1 MNNGYYPYSMGIADK
16 QFSKDLD
23 PAGQMKKYKEDEK
36 LQKAPPVLPYDL
48 DMVTQSLGN
57 AFVALTQVR
66 ASLEI
71 AEGNKEV
78 NYGAIDSIKDKI
90 DEINK
95 LILDIP
101 EDLSKI
107 SI

>member
-1 MNNGYYPYSMGIADK
+1 MGIADK

-23 PAGQMKKYKEDEK
+23 PTSQMNKYKEDEK
-36 LQKAPPVLPYDL
+36 LQKAPPILPYDL
-48 DMVTQSLGN
+48 DTVKQSLGN
-57 AFVALTQVR
+57 AFVSLTQVR

-71 AEGNKEV
+71 AQGNNEV
-78 NYGAIDSIKDKI
+78 NYGAIDSIKEKI

-95 LILDIP
+95 IILDIP
-101 EDLSKI
+101 EDLAKI

>member
-1 MNNGYYPYSMGIADK
+1 VNNGYYPYSMGIADK

-23 PAGQMKKYKEDEK
+23 PARQINKYREDEK
-36 LQKAPPVLPYDL
+36 MQKAPPILPYDL
-48 DMVTQSLGN
+48 DTVKQSLGN

-71 AEGNKEV
+71 AQGNNEV
-78 NYGAIDSIKDKI
+78 NYGAIDSIKEKI

>member
-1 MNNGYYPYSMGIADK
+1 MGIADK

-48 DMVTQSLGN
+48 DTVTQSLGN

>member
-16 QFSKDLD
+16 QFSRDLN
-23 PAGQMKKYKEDEK
+23 PSGQMGKYKEDEK
-36 LQKAPPVLPYDL
+36 HQKAPPILPYDL
-48 DMVTQSLGN
+48 DTVKQSLGN

-66 ASLEI
+66 AALDIAQGNDEI
-71 AEGNKEV
+71 D
-78 NYGAIDSIKDKI
+78 YSAIDSIKNKI

>member
-1 MNNGYYPYSMGIADK
+1 VNNGYYPYSMGIANK
-16 QFSKDLD
+16 QFSRDLD
-23 PAGQMKKYKEDEK
+23 PVSQMGKYKEEEK
-36 LQKAPPVLPYDL
+36 LQKAPTLLPYDL
-48 DMVTQSLGN
+48 ETVKQSLGN

-66 ASLEI
+66 ASLKI
-71 AEGNKEV
+71 AEGNNEV
-78 NYGAIDSIKDKI
+78 NYGAIDSIKNKI

-101 EDLSKI
+101 EDLAKI

>member
-1 MNNGYYPYSMGIADK
+1 MNNGYYPYSTGIADK

-23 PAGQMKKYKEDEK
+23 PAGQMKKYKEDEMM
-36 LQKAPPVLPYDL
+36 QKAPPVLPYDL

>member
-16 QFSKDLD
+16 QFSRNLN
-23 PAGQMKKYKEDEK
+23 PSGQIGKYKEDEK
-36 LQKAPPVLPYDL
+36 LQKAPPILPYDL
-48 DMVTQSLGN
+48 ETVKQSLGD

-66 ASLEI
+66 ASLKI
-71 AEGNKEV
+71 AEGNNEV
-78 NYGAIDSIKDKI
+78 NYGAIDSIKNKI

-101 EDLSKI
+101 EDLAKI

>member
-1 MNNGYYPYSMGIADK
+1 VNNGYYPYSMGIADK

-23 PAGQMKKYKEDEK
+23 PTSQMNKYKEDEK
-36 LQKAPPVLPYDL
+36 LQKAPPILPYDL
-48 DMVTQSLGN
+48 DTVKQSLGN
-57 AFVALTQVR
+57 AFVSLTQVR

-71 AEGNKEV
+71 AQGNNEV
-78 NYGAIDSIKDKI
+78 NYGAIDSIKEKI

-95 LILDIP
+95 IILDIP
-101 EDLSKI
+101 EDLAKI